1 MPAGG
6 SSSLVTFGAR
16 SRGQDQADGP
26 DWGRSWETLPQ
37 ESQFGFSSG
46 FPNSDVRVLIK
57 NSILS
62 LLLSTFASRERK
74 CCLPEPQERLIM
86 GVDYIK
92 VPWGDGAN
100 EPWFRAGG
108 GAN

>member
-62 LLLSTFASRERK
+62 LLLSTFALEGEKVLPTRTPGAIDYGSRLYKGALGRRGK
-74 CCLPEPQERLIM
+74 RTL
-86 GVDYIK
+86 
-92 VPWGDGAN
+92 VPRG
-100 EPWFRAGG
+100 RRS
-108 GAN
+108 